1 MKRVLLLLLAA
12 VVPAIAYLT
21 LSPPAGAAAGGR
33 LELDCVIGTRDIDSA
48 ESSDPIE
55 IDPRNE
61 IPIRV
66 TIRNTTDQDVE
77 IRYVRLE
84 GKALGLTFLTY
95 DLGIR
100 TTLDAGEVTTVGAK
114 LDFFDLENQA
124 TGYLGTSLRVYDPD
138 RRVLVERS
146 FVIDVRGKATSTLG
160 LFAFVVLGVAAYSIL
175 ILLLNTVR
183 RRLPSNR
190 FVRGV
195 QFAMAGGAVGV
206 TLSLG
211 VAILRLGFADVETW
225 VPLVTLPTVVAFALG
240 YLAPGPLSRSIRD
253 TQEEEA
259 LQLAAR
265 AVVAHASGI
274 HDPATSG
281 RFDARSGGF
290 AQRSGGFAQ
299 RSGEFQ
305 RSGGFAQRSGEF
317 QPDHSSG
324 GFQPGQSS
332 GEFEALRTSGVQA
345 PPANGSSDGAGDEPD
360 VDDPPTP

>member
-1 MKRVLLLLLAA
+1 VKRALLLLLAV
-12 VVPAIAYLT
+12 VVPAIAYLA

-33 LELDCVIGTRDIDSA
+33 LELDCVIGGRDIDSA
-48 ESSDPIE
+48 DSTDPIE
-55 IDPRNE
+55 IDPTKQ

-66 TIRNTTDQDVE
+66 TIRNGTDQDAV

-100 TTLDAGEVTTVGAK
+100 TTLDAGETTTVAAE
-114 LDFFDLENQA
+114 LDFFDLEDQA

-138 RRVLVERS
+138 RHVLTERS

-160 LFAFVVLGVAAYSIL
+160 LFALVVVAVAIYSTL
-175 ILLLNTVR
+175 ILVLNTLR

-195 QFAMAGGAVGV
+195 QFALAGGAIGV

-211 VAILRLGFADVETW
+211 VSILRVAFADVETW
-225 VPLVTLPTVVAFALG
+225 VPLVTLPTVIAFALG

-281 RFDARSGGF
+281 RFDPRSGGF

-332 GEFEALRTSGVQA
+332 GEFDAARTSGVQE
-345 PPANGSSDGAGDEPD
+345 PVPGGSSDDAGDEPD
-360 VDDPPTP
+360 VDRPSTP